1 MKEFNRSDCI
11 PFEFTSLWSLSKVQG
26 NLTICNNRT
35 TVLDEND
42 FHWRRFS
49 LLAQNCQKPCE
60 AIEYKGEPI
69 RYDGWSEPGKLTFSV
84 FFSMNEIKIQE
95 EYLVYN
101 AVDLVGIVGGNLG
114 LFIGFSFYD
123 KIKQVITFVIEY
135 LVQ

>member
-1 MKEFNRSDCI
+1 MAKCI
-11 PFEFTSLWSLSKVQG
+11 PIEMTSIWNLSKIQG
-26 NLTICNNRT
+26 NFPVCNTRT
-35 TVLDEND
+35 TVLDKETEY
-42 FHWRRFS
+42 HWKRFGILS
-49 LLAQNCQKPCE
+49 QDCPKSCE
-60 AIEYKGEPI
+60 MIEFKGEPI
-69 RYDGWSEPGKLTFSV
+69 RYDGWSEPGKLTFHM